1 MPAAKHQR
9 RAVAASSKTKTS
21 QQHASS
27 SISSFARVSKTVG
40 HANAKKEL
48 SSSPVTP
55 KKAVNLEAITPAS
68 RKRKIVASV
77 EEDSSADEGPKKLK
91 RKLTLAAASSTT
103 KSTTSTTASTTTT
116 TTTATPTQPVKRGRG
131 RPPKKPRP
139 EAPTPRKRARSPS
152 VSDSDV
158 SSIDA
163 GALFKKLRLESSP
176 SRSCSPLTADTSLA
190 GSDVELDAKQPPVRS
205 GQLPEEVLSLIA
217 LHTAFLKT
225 VTLHYAHHGS
235 ATPVDLRVLCPNMA
249 RAWGKKKVTDAD
261 VRVCLGVLGE
271 PLQSPST
278 GSSSSTSTGGISS
291 PFRLSNYGRGKIC
304 VEIDPDR
311 NPGPLNE
318 NKLNALFRTN
328 ISALWT
334 RFLVNGD
341 GNGNADVSATTFLTT
356 LPMAPVT
363 LCESVV
369 KASPILLKGQQR
381 LEDLKHSITMKRQER
396 NSKATPTTT
405 TVTTATP
412 AEAPKLSLLD
422 RIRLKSQQKSA
433 LPPGLSPA
441 QQARRAAL
449 QRVEEVSALVAMLSR
464 AASDSDSGRVSFA
477 MAALLEK
484 LKDSFRMG
492 ISKPEGAA
500 CVRLL
505 AAEVAPE
512 WVRVVTLSGRE
523 HVVVEMTRQIGKGEV
538 AGRVRG
544 ILERE

>member
-1 MPAAKHQR
+1 MPAAKQQR
-9 RAVAASSKTKTS
+9 RAVVANSNTKTS
-21 QQHASS
+21 QQHTSS
-27 SISSFARVSKTVG
+27 SIGSFVRVFKTAR
-40 HANAKKEL
+40 HANIKKEP
-48 SSSPVTP
+48 SPVTP
-55 KKAVNLEAITPAS
+55 KKDVKLEAITPAS

-77 EEDSSADEGPKKLK
+77 QEDSSADEGPSKLR
-91 RKLTLAAASSTT
+91 RKLTLAAASSSSTV
-103 KSTTSTTASTTTT
+103 KSTTSTSTAT
-116 TTTATPTQPVKRGRG
+116 TPTQAVRRGRG

-139 EAPTPRKRARSPS
+139 EPTPRKRARSPS

-176 SRSCSPLTADTSLA
+176 SRCSSPFTADTSLA
-190 GSDVELDAKQPPVRS
+190 GSDVELEDVKQPARS
-205 GQLPEEVLSLIA
+205 SQLPEEVLSLVA

-235 ATPVDLRVLCPNMA
+235 TAPVDLRVLCPNVA

-261 VRVCLGVLGE
+261 IRVCLGILSE
-271 PLQSPST
+271 SPSRPSDART
-278 GSSSSTSTGGISS
+278 RISIDS

-328 ISALWT
+328 LNALWA
-334 RFLVNGD
+334 RFLANEDGN
-341 GNGNADVSATTFLTT
+341 GNGNADAASTFLTT
-356 LPMAPVT
+356 LPKAPVP

-381 LEDLKHSITMKRQER
+381 LEDLKHGIAMKRQEKDR
-396 NSKATPTTT
+396 KTPLTTSTTT
-405 TVTTATP
+405 TTTTTTTAATP
-412 AEAPKLSLLD
+412 EAPKLSLLD
-422 RIRLKSQQKSA
+422 RIRLKAQQKSA
-433 LPPGLSPA
+433 LPAGLSPA
-441 QQARRAAL
+441 QLERRAAL

-464 AASDSDSGRVSFA
+464 AAGEGGNSGGGRVSFA
-477 MAALLEK
+477 MTALLEK

-512 WVRVVTLSGRE
+512 WVRVVALPGRGE
-523 HVVVEMTRQIGKGEV
+523 HVVVEMGRQLGKGEV
-538 AGRVRG
+538 AARVRG